1 MSSFDS
7 KLREIHPK
15 TQAGWRSWL
24 KRNHAKCDGVW
35 LIYYRASTGKS
46 RLSWEDAVRE
56 ALCFGWIDSKVKPID
71 DERYKQ
77 IFTPRKPRSVWSK
90 INKQH
95 ISELIDVEL
104 MTDAGL
110 RAVDVAKKNGAWSLL
125 EPVDA
130 LIVPPDL
137 ESALRRSKRARARRP
152 HRAPRR
158 CGACTFSRDC
168 GYAVPSSRVRSRS
181 SFVRTPSAVVR
192 ARASRAFRCAGSS
205 VVGSG
210 DETASVG
217 GCPWPLRAFGLDGR
231 ATKTGLTALL
241 EERGMKCEKALG
253 KKRAICVVQ
262 PRQFVFFGRFR

>member
-15 TQAGWRSWL
+15 TRAGWRSWL
-24 KRNHAKCDGVW
+24 KENHAKCDGVW
-35 LIYYRASTGKS
+35 LIYYRASTGKR

-71 DERYKQ
+71 DARYKQ

-90 INKQH
+90 INKQY
-95 ISELIDVEL
+95 IAELIEAEL

-137 ESALRRSKRARARRP
+137 ESALRRSKRAREAYEALSKPAKRSVLYSLYSAKREDT
-152 HRAPRR
+152 RAKRL
-158 CGACTFSRDC
+158 A
-168 GYAVPSSRVRSRS
+168 
-181 SFVRTPSAVVR
+181 
-192 ARASRAFRCAGSS
+192 
-205 VVGSG
+205 
-210 DETASVG
+210 
-217 GCPWPLRAFGLDGR
+217 
-231 ATKTGLTALL
+231 
-241 EERGMKCEKALG
+241 KALAELEG
-253 KKRAICVVQ
+253 GESLQRRGGQ
-262 PRQFVFFGRFR
+262 

>member
-15 TQAGWRSWL
+15 TRAGWRSWL

-35 LIYYRASTGKS
+35 LIYYRASPGKS
-46 RLSWEDAVRE
+46 RLSWDDAVRE

-90 INKQH
+90 INKQY

-137 ESALRRSKRARARRP
+137 ELALRRSKRAREEYEALSKSAK
-152 HRAPRR
+152 RAVLY
-158 CGACTFSRDC
+158 SL
-168 GYAVPSSRVRSRS
+168 Y
-181 SFVRTPSAVVR
+181 SAKREDTR
-192 ARASRAFRCAGSS
+192 AKRLA
-205 VVGSG
+205 
-210 DETASVG
+210 
-217 GCPWPLRAFGLDGR
+217 
-231 ATKTGLTALL
+231 
-241 EERGMKCEKALG
+241 KALAELEG
-253 KKRAICVVQ
+253 GQSLR
-262 PRQFVFFGRFR
+262 